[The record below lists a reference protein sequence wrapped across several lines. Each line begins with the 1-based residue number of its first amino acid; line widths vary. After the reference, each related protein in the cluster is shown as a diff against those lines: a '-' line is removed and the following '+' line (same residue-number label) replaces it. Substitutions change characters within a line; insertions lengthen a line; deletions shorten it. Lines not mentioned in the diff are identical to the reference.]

1 MNLGL
6 HLCVILLAIFF
17 GMVGATIVAVIS
29 VSFELLTEWLSKR
42 LSKNIRKK

>member
-6 HLCVILLAIFF
+6 HLCAILLAIFF

-29 VSFELLTEWLSKR
+29 VSFELLAEWLSK
-42 LSKNIRKK
+42 KIGKQ

>member
-6 HLCVILLAIFF
+6 HLCAILLAIFF

-29 VSFELLTEWLSKR
+29 VSFELFAEWLSKQ
-42 LSKNIRKK
+42 LNKKRGR

>member
-29 VSFELLTEWLSKR
+29 VSFELFAKWLSK
-42 LSKNIRKK
+42 KIGKQ

>member
-29 VSFELLTEWLSKR
+29 VSFELLAEWLSKQ
-42 LSKNIRKK
+42 LNKKRGR